1 MFLWV
6 RNCRCWNG
14 CCDSQ
19 SPVCPDAIGDLKE
32 LRSGFE
38 DPRFPYV
45 PGRKGMAMP
54 GKGQYP
60 VWF

>member
-1 MFLWV
+1 M
-6 RNCRCWNG
+6 
-14 CCDSQ
+14 
-19 SPVCPDAIGDLKE
+19 CPDAIGDLKE

-38 DPRFPYV
+38 DPHFPYV